1 MSSDRPDIGILM
13 LGGAKRLTMAGCLAE
28 AFMRLGFEPEFY
40 SYELSAEEP
49 IAEAAT
55 VITGLRWGDP
65 GLMDHLRRVCRD
77 NGINIVLP
85 FVDGAIEPAA
95 RLAREDDGIYCPC
108 CSPELS
114 AVLFDKVRSAEVFAA
129 AGLEIPATWKPGT
142 PAAFPLIAKPRCG
155 SASKGIRILTD
166 EAALAALDRPADYL
180 VQEYVEGAEEITV
193 DCFVTRSGDVAAVS
207 PRLRLLTLGG
217 EVTRTVTIAEA
228 DVTEGAVRAVKAL
241 GLRGAVTLQYL
252 RTPSRLLLMEINP
265 RLGGGATA
273 SIAAGADIAAM
284 IAEEALGYPVEPR
297 QAEADV
303 LTVRCFRDVT
313 LKRNHNSEQH

>member
-1 MSSDRPDIGILM
+1 MRPDIGILM

-28 AFMRLGFEPEFY
+28 AFTRLGFESVFF

-49 IAEAAT
+49 IAELAT
-55 VITGLRWGDP
+55 VIRGLRWGDP
-65 GLMDHLRRVCRD
+65 GLMGHLRRVCRD
-77 NGINIVLP
+77 NGINVVLP

-114 AVLFDKVRSAEVFAA
+114 AVLFDKGASAEAFAA
-129 AGLEIPATWKPGT
+129 AGLSIPATWKPGT
-142 PAAFPLIAKPRCG
+142 PAAFPLIAKPRFG
-155 SASKGIRILTD
+155 SASKGISIVRD
-166 EAALAALDRPADYL
+166 ETALAAIDRPSDYL

-193 DCFVTRSGDVAAVS
+193 DCFVTRSGEVAAVS

-217 EVTRTVTIAEA
+217 EVVRTVTIADAAVA
-228 DVTEGAVRAVKAL
+228 DAAVTAIGRL

-252 RTPSRLLLMEINP
+252 RAGSRLLLMEINP

-297 QAEADV
+297 RAEADV

-313 LKRNHNSEQH
+313 FKRKQNRE